1 MTLDLGFA
9 RAELPSWFA
18 SVDDFCGVEI
28 TFDANRQPVFR
39 RCGGYRPRPMTKD
52 ELRPWVRMVRGW
64 IEEERKGPE
73 GE

>member
-1 MTLDLGFA
+1 
-9 RAELPSWFA
+9 
-18 SVDDFCGVEI
+18 VEI
-28 TFDANRQPVFR
+28 TFDANGQPVFR